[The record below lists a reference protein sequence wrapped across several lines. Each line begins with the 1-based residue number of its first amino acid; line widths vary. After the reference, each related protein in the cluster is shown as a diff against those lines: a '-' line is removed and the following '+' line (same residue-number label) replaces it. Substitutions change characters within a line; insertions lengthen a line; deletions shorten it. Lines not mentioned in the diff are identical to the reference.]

1 MRSPL
6 FFALLMSAG
15 ALACTTTDA
24 PDEVGTLQQWGQL
37 RNVMRDG
44 ETFRRVRLSQVARP
58 GTWGVGAL
66 EGLGGEVTVLDGV
79 ATIAEATDGELELRD
94 ATSRDFA
101 TLLVLASA
109 EGWAEREVVAA
120 RAPDV
125 DVVLDAGVRALGFDP
140 VTKPVAIRL
149 EGEFDQLELHVIA
162 GNCPIANPDGPAPL
176 RWSGGGA
183 RGTLVGVFA
192 PGRAGD
198 LTHHTHPF
206 HLHALVTTPDGRT
219 VSGHVDEVAFAEGV
233 RLLAPALAAPG
244 R

>member
-6 FFALLMSAG
+6 PFTLLLLASLSAC
-15 ALACTTTDA
+15 ATPDA
-24 PDEVGTLQQWGQL
+24 PAEVGTLQQWGQL

-66 EGLGGEVTVLDGV
+66 AELAGEVTVLDGV
-79 ATIAEATDGELELRD
+79 VTIAEVRHGEPHLRA

-101 TLLVLASA
+101 TLLVLAEA
-109 EGWAEREVVAA
+109 DGWAEREVVAA
-120 RAPDV
+120 RTPDV

-140 VTKPVAIRL
+140 EAKPVAIRL
-149 EGEFDQLELHVIA
+149 EGEFDELDLHVIA
-162 GNCPIANPDGPAPL
+162 GNCPIANPDGPAPW
-176 RWSGGGA
+176 RWSGAGA

-206 HLHALVTTPDGRT
+206 HLHALVTTPEGET
-219 VSGHVDEVAFAEGV
+219 VSGHVDDVAFAEGV
-233 RLLAPALAAPG
+233 RLFAPALAD

>member
-6 FFALLMSAG
+6 LLALLLSAS
-15 ALACTTTDA
+15 ALACATTDEPA
-24 PDEVGTLQQWGQL
+24 EFGTLQQWGQL
-37 RNVMRDG
+37 RDVMREG
-44 ETFRRVRLSQVARP
+44 ETFRRVRLSQAARP

-66 EGLGGEVTVLDGV
+66 EELAGEVTVLDGV
-79 ATIAEATDGELELRD
+79 VSIAEVRDGALHVRS
-94 ATSRDFA
+94 ATSREFA
-101 TLLVLASA
+101 TLLVLADA

-125 DVVLDAGVRALGFDP
+125 DVVLDAALRALGFDP
-140 VTKPVAIRL
+140 QSKPVAIRL
-149 EGEFDQLELHVIA
+149 EGEFDALDLHVIA
-162 GNCPIANPDGPAPL
+162 GNCPIANPDGAAPW
-176 RWSGGGA
+176 RWSGAGA

-206 HLHALVTTPDGRT
+206 HLHALVTTPEGRT
-219 VSGHVDEVAFAEGV
+219 ISGHVDEVAFAEGV
-233 RLLAPALAAPG
+233 RLLAPAPAG